1 MTSQPDD
8 VAPVVML
15 NGWVLLERAQLEPA
29 TAIQDHSSAV
39 GGGPDR
45 VDC

>member
-1 MTSQPDD
+1 MSSQSDD

-29 TAIQDHSSAV
+29 TASQDHPSAA
-39 GGGPDR
+39 GSGPDR